1 VRVTAKVDYAV
12 RAAVVLAAAAT
23 GSDPGPVKGD
33 EIGRAEGIPTKYL
46 ESILTELRHAGIV
59 RSQRGAD
66 GGYWLARPPR
76 DVTIADVIRAVEG
89 PIANVRGERPESVE
103 FPDTTGAMR
112 EVWVATRAAMR
123 SVLETT
129 TLADVAEG
137 SLPRHVARLLDDPE
151 AWEPH

>member
-1 VRVTAKVDYAV
+1 MRVTAKVDYAV
-12 RAAVVLAAAAT
+12 RAAVVLAAASSAA
-23 GSDPGPVKGD
+23 DPGPVKGD
-33 EIGRAEGIPTKYL
+33 AIGRGQGIPTKYL

-66 GGYWLARPPR
+66 GGYWLARPAD

-89 PIANVRGERPESVE
+89 PLANVRGERPEAVA
-103 FPDTTGAMR
+103 FPETTATMR
-112 EVWVATRAAMR
+112 DVWVATRAAMR

-129 TLADVAEG
+129 TLADVAADR
-137 SLPRHVARLLDDPE
+137 LPAKVRRLLDDAD